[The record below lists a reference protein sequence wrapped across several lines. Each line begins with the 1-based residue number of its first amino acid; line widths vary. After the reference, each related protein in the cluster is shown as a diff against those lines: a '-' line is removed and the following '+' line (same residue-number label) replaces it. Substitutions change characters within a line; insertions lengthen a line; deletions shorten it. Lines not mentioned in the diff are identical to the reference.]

1 MRNVD
6 ADYVGLGGFLTALG
20 MVAWW
25 HPGAA
30 SAFYQARGT
39 HKGYS
44 RRRCKQMNEGGGNS
58 AECWARGLGGG
69 SDFDK

>member
-25 HPGAA
+25 HPDAA

-44 RRRCKQMNEGGGNS
+44 RRRFK
-58 AECWARGLGGG
+58 
-69 SDFDK
+69 